1 MKGISQFCES
11 QGVSMTFS
19 YSLIEKYKVKTGITS
34 DNKASKEIAGL
45 TSGVVSELK
54 SGKRQLTD
62 EQALV
67 IAKVCDLDMEWVLVN
82 LSEERSK
89 NPEIKSAW
97 SNLAKKLAANGL
109 ALVLVGFLSINSGYQ
124 VGKHVL
130 LRRSRLFA

>member
-67 IAKVCDLDMEWVLVN
+67 IAKVCNLDMEWVLVN

-97 SNLAKKLAANGL
+97 SNLAKKLVANGL
-109 ALVLVGFLSINSGYQ
+109 VLLMTGILFISPVNQ
-124 VGKHVL
+124 TGKLVL